1 MRLSIINFCVRGSCE
16 NFGSYWYICVVSGFG
31 VSVLGVSGRL
41 L

>member
-16 NFGSYWYICVVSGFG
+16 NFGICVVSGFG
-31 VSVLGVSGRL
+31 VGVLGVSGRL